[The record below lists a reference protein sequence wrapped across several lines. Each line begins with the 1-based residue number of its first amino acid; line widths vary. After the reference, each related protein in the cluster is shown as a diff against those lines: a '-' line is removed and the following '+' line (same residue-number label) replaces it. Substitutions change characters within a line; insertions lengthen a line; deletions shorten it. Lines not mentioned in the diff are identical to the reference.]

1 MSSSHVLRKLAQQV
15 IGKNR
20 STSTTVWAHH
30 LRPQTRAL
38 SSFASRGGEEQNA
51 NAWVAVASM
60 MGVVGLAA
68 VAVTKCEE
76 ELPVFGSSSD
86 PLLQAEIREAT
97 VDDMYVQASEAKPTG
112 VFEQSIRAF
121 ESSFDTLEPEAVEL
135 LTRLAKERGEE
146 PPEILVLASSNT
158 PPETESSLPALDPD
172 SSMVTTRRMY
182 FYRTPQI
189 QDRMANKFVIF
200 AGPASTELGNDV
212 AHLLGLNINRLQVGK
227 YADGETSVHVQDSV
241 RAKHVYVI
249 NTTTSSDSIME
260 LLLLISAFRR
270 ASAKTIT
277 AVIPYYGYSRQD
289 RKVRREPI
297 AAADIAIMLEE
308 MGVDRVMCMD
318 LHNDSLRGFFPPK
331 IPVEVSEWLS

>member
-1 MSSSHVLRKLAQQV
+1 
-15 IGKNR
+15 
-20 STSTTVWAHH
+20 
-30 LRPQTRAL
+30 
-38 SSFASRGGEEQNA
+38 
-51 NAWVAVASM
+51 
-60 MGVVGLAA
+60 
-68 VAVTKCEE
+68 
-76 ELPVFGSSSD
+76 
-86 PLLQAEIREAT
+86 
-97 VDDMYVQASEAKPTG
+97 
-112 VFEQSIRAF
+112 
-121 ESSFDTLEPEAVEL
+121 
-135 LTRLAKERGEE
+135 
-146 PPEILVLASSNT
+146 
-158 PPETESSLPALDPD
+158 
-172 SSMVTTRRMY
+172 MY

-227 YADGETSVHVQDSV
+227 YADGETSVQVQDSV

-318 LHNDSLRGFFPPK
+318 LHNDTLRGFFPPK
-331 IPVEVSEWLS
+331 IPVEVSERLS